1 MEWLTQNWKLITTGI
16 SIITAIVGW
25 VYKHR
30 AELWNRCK
38 VAISEAIE
46 KAELLNGATGEQKK
60 EYAMALINQFT
71 KFFKIEKIDEELEK
85 QLLLTKNV
93 NVAKY
98 KKDNQ
103 IY

>member
-71 KFFKIEKIDEELEK
+71 KYFKTQKIDEELEK